1 MKNKQRSFLLIFGV
15 IILFIV
21 LLFRNSVIQRS
32 EQKVLLATLGEM
44 EVNNLNVSRLDTI
57 TLSLQTAENNFRMY
71 TALWKPEYFVKY
83 TSEIK
88 FISSMLQSIAL
99 KDEKQISSTIVDD
112 LKSKRKQMFLYG
124 EIKKLA
130 DSITNLSLQIN
141 TDQISDRLLTVKPY
155 PIPKFKKTVE
165 VEETKAQPEVKK
177 KKKFFQRLK
186 SAILNKGDEKDT
198 VTTIKKTETSYV
210 NADNGAEAY
219 NRKQLERISKYYKG
233 LLEDQKKNYVKLT
246 NKEQQ
251 ILKLNERIFSN
262 IKLLFNEFKNNEAAG
277 KERRKIAL
285 KDRAKNSLA
294 AIETSD
300 KMNFAFNIL
309 AYIVILFLLYKLY
322 RSYDKTVRANNL
334 AAEQVVSKSRFF
346 TNISHEMRTPLNAII
361 GVSEQLKSTPLN
373 ADQQAMSKLLDT
385 SSSMLLSA
393 VNEVLDFSR
402 LETGKLSLAKAP
414 FSYKR
419 ILSEIVDTTK
429 ILADQKN
436 LLLELDQGEAK
447 DLILYGDPY
456 RLKQIIMNLTANAI
470 KFTDKGKVTIKVRIK
485 ELNAENVILMI
496 RVMDTG
502 IGISAE
508 NLPVIFNEFSQVI
521 NSKRVDWQKGS
532 GLGLSISKKLVD
544 LHKGKIT
551 VDSTLGK
558 GTTFSLELPYVVAAD
573 QRELVE
579 NPQVPVLN
587 SDRFKNIHLLVVDD
601 SEMNLLVIKMIFK
614 KLGISFDTAV
624 DGFDALKCV
633 ETKVYDMILTDI
645 QMPKMDGLELT
656 QRIRN
661 LGDPAKSAVPIIAIT
676 GQISAESHKLYLSAG
691 LNDYIIK
698 PFSETELMEKILDH
712 LH

>member
-83 TSEIK
+83 TNEIK
-88 FISSMLQSIAL
+88 FISSMLQNIAL

-165 VEETKAQPEVKK
+165 VEETKVQPEVK

-186 SAILNKGDEKDT
+186 SAILNKADEKDT
-198 VTTIKKTETSYV
+198 VATIRKTETSYV

-262 IKLLFNEFKNNEAAG
+262 IKLLFSEFKNNEAAG

-294 AIETSD
+294 AIESSD

-373 ADQQAMSKLLDT
+373 TDQQAMSKLLDT

-402 LETGKLSLAKAP
+402 LETGKLSLAKTP

-436 LLLELDQGEAK
+436 LLLELDQNEAK

-470 KFTDKGKVTIKVRIK
+470 KFTDKGKVSIKVRIK
-485 ELNAENVILMI
+485 ELNAENVILLI
-496 RVMDTG
+496 RVVDTG

-579 NPQVPVLN
+579 NAQVPVLN

-661 LGDPAKSAVPIIAIT
+661 LGDSTKSAVPIIAIT
-676 GQISAESHKLYLSAG
+676 GQISTESHKLYLSAG

>member
-262 IKLLFNEFKNNEAAG
+262 IKLLFSEFKNNEAAG